1 MKTNLFKDK
10 TIKTIEKFLLSTVT
24 MRQILEC
31 EIQIKDEKAVV
42 SNYEIRYIDKVAKRV
57 LIEQGETG
65 YKDILKILNKYKVL
79 SWDGFKGNHPKDVAD
94 GTMFTL
100 EAVVNEDKIIYAT
113 GSQIFPKGYHEVYKA
128 LREIMKPV
136 N

>member
-10 TIKTIEKFLLSTVT
+10 TIKTIEKFILSTVT

-31 EIQIKDEKAVV
+31 EIQIKD
-42 SNYEIRYIDKVAKRV
+42 IDKVAKRV
-57 LIEQGETG
+57 LIEQGETS